1 MSGSPPVWLD
11 GALVDEASA
20 RIAPNDRGFSLADG
34 VFETLRAHQ
43 SRSLWLAEHLQ
54 RLRAGAA
61 CLGIPV
67 PFDDATIA
75 TGLGALLTAAG
86 YERSAVRM
94 TLTRGP
100 VPRRGLCPPG
110 EPLRPT
116 FLTTVA
122 PLPRYGPVRV
132 ILARSTRR
140 NEHSPL
146 TRIKSL
152 GYGDQILARREADA
166 QGADD
171 AILLNTA
178 DRVVCASAANLFAR
192 IDGAWV
198 TPPLADGALPGIA
211 RARLLARSS
220 AEERSIEVADLERA
234 TALVLTNS
242 LGYASV
248 IEFNGLPIS
257 EQPPDLDPASL
268 YSLS

>member
-1 MSGSPPVWLD
+1 MPDSVPVWLD

-34 VFETLRAHQ
+34 VFETVRAHE
-43 SRSLWLAEHLQ
+43 SRPLWLAEHLE

-75 TGLGALLTAAG
+75 TGLRALLSAAG

-94 TLTRGP
+94 TVTRGP
-100 VPRRGLCPPG
+100 APRRGLWPPG

-116 FLTTVA
+116 FLATVA
-122 PLPRYGPVRV
+122 PLPPYGPVAA

-140 NEHSPL
+140 NERSPL
-146 TRIKSL
+146 ARVKSL
-152 GYGDQILARREADA
+152 GYGDQILARREADER
-166 QGADD
+166 GADD

-178 DRVVCASAANLFAR
+178 DRVVCASAANVFAR

-198 TPPLADGALPGIA
+198 TPPVTDGALPGIA

-220 AEERSIEVADLERA
+220 VDERSIEAAALARA
-234 TALVLTNS
+234 SAIVLTNS
-242 LGYASV
+242 LGSRSV
-248 IEFNGLPIS
+248 VSFEGRSLADDTV
-257 EQPPDLDPASL
+257 ELDLASL
-268 YSLS
+268 YE